1 MNHFDYILYQITARP
16 TPTLLP
22 NPGIPPVNINSSN
35 FRIWNFTDES
45 IMIWQQMGSSAQNV
59 FQIALILVIIIV
71 AIGVVMFWIKQI
83 PNESDN

>member
-1 MNHFDYILYQITARP
+1 MIHADYVLHQITALP

-22 NPGIPPVNINSSN
+22 SAGIPPVNIDSSN

-59 FQIALILVIIIV
+59 FQIALILVVLLV
-71 AIGVVMFWIKQI
+71 AVGVVIFWVKQI